1 MGTYLVYRACVR
13 VFITIAK
20 LHTNTCVCYYTLFVR
35 WLRFVP
41 GFLFLSILC
50 QILVSVT
57 RIYKVILLTDV
68 LDLSD
73 LRPVLI
79 ECTIVCAMLLVLLDS
94 YTIYVEVSL
103 CQFIGFSP
111 FFVFHPLASCL
122 RVLWIYWKPLIR
134 QLITIYIVLSYYSQL
149 GPVRFFYV
157 FISLTVSLSMPW
169 WWAIL
174 FFLWRIFPFRVHQE
188 MPNKRYRSKNPLLL
202 VLFKR
207 YG

>member
-13 VFITIAK
+13 VSITIAK

-111 FFVFHPLASCL
+111 FFCISSSRLVSTCTLDLLKAFDKTANNNLHC
-122 RVLWIYWKPLIR
+122 
-134 QLITIYIVLSYYSQL
+134 IV
-149 GPVRFFYV
+149 
-157 FISLTVSLSMPW
+157 
-169 WWAIL
+169 
-174 FFLWRIFPFRVHQE
+174 
-188 MPNKRYRSKNPLLL
+188 
-202 VLFKR
+202 VLFSTCSRSFLLCLYFANRKLINALMMSYSIFFMKDFSLPCTSR
-207 YG
+207 NAEQTIPFKESFVIGSF